1 MHLQALHDRV
11 DWLLAGLQGPDYVA
25 ARGLISLAERIDDFR
40 VLMKSWLERCP
51 DPLRMAWGLDAVR
64 TVSTLADARELA
76 SQYVGFVVDEG
87 IVSDFSY
94 QANRFRQSTV
104 VASKQL
110 NRFARWSILE
120 SVRQTFRLT
129 NEGLTVLSEA
139 SGEKNYL
146 VRGEFDINTIATAAT
161 VCSRQRLPD
170 VLNELIEIA
179 EDVLVAGDAK

>member
-1 MHLQALHDRV
+1 
-11 DWLLAGLQGPDYVA
+11 
-25 ARGLISLAERIDDFR
+25 
-40 VLMKSWLERCP
+40 MKSWLERCP

-146 VRGEFDINTIATAAT
+146 VAQNSTSTR
-161 VCSRQRLPD
+161 
-170 VLNELIEIA
+170 
-179 EDVLVAGDAK
+179 